1 MADNGLPRLRARVR
15 SVSDSVKAHPGMYFG
30 AYPAAD
36 WPLVIA
42 AWTAADLLRL
52 AERTPR
58 VELTL
63 HGGGDL
69 SASVRGGRVTAPAAD
84 DARPVGDIIRAG
96 MWYTELSRSTVVDV
110 APPGEPQRSGGE
122 RRWSGLDVTIRC
134 ELDPGLFGV
143 PAADWWRDGVTR
155 LAAVLAT
162 PRHRPA
168 DGQRVH
174 VTDEATGETAD
185 LP

>member
-1 MADNGLPRLRARVR
+1 M
-15 SVSDSVKAHPGMYFG
+15 SDSVKAHPGMYFG

-52 AERTPR
+52 AKEAPR

-63 HGGGDL
+63 HRGGAL
-69 SASVRGGRVTAPAAD
+69 SASVRGARVTAPAAG
-84 DARPVGDIIRAG
+84 DAQPVGDIIRTG

-110 APPGEPQRSGGE
+110 APPCEARLTGGE
-122 RRWSGLDVTIRC
+122 HVWCDLDVTIRS

-143 PAADWWRDGVTR
+143 PACDWWRDGVTR

-162 PRHRPA
+162 PRHRPP

>member
-30 AYPAAD
+30 AFPAAD

-42 AWTAADLLRL
+42 AWTATDLLRL
-52 AERTPR
+52 AEQTSR

-63 HGGGDL
+63 HTGGGL
-69 SASVRGGRVTAPAAD
+69 SASVRGARVTAPISGD
-84 DARPVGDIIRAG
+84 GRPVGDIIRAG

-110 APPGEPQRSGGE
+110 APPGEPQLTGDE
-122 RRWSGLDVTIRC
+122 LLWSGLDVTIRS

-168 DGQRVH
+168 DWQRVH
-174 VTDEATGETAD
+174 VTDEETGETAD